1 MFTFILLCWFLGLF
15 FFWKIPF
22 PRKRENLTLDPS
34 KVSIIIPAR
43 NEEGNLKRLLT
54 SLGDPSL
61 TSCEII
67 VVDDHSEDQT
77 AQAGREAGVTVIPS
91 APLPVGW
98 VGKTWAC
105 WQGAN
110 QARGDLLIFLDA
122 DTFLEPGGLSK
133 ILSTYGEEDEG
144 ALSIQPFH
152 KMARP
157 YERLS
162 AYFNIISMAG
172 VNAFTPLGSRLKPS
186 GAFGQCF
193 MCKKKDY
200 FDLGGHQIVRGEI
213 LEHLA
218 LGKEFLRTNRKVRC
232 FGGKGTLSARMY
244 PYGLGSLIKGFMRSF
259 ATGSHAIS
267 LVNLLMVVC
276 WITAEASLTRH
287 LIQAVL
293 SGSGTDIVRWVSLD
307 VLFVFQMHWMLYR
320 IGNFGFLTSLFFQIP
335 LLFFIL
341 IFSSSFFLTFILRK
355 TRWKGR
361 VVKTGGTAASS

>member
-110 QARGDLLIFLDA
+110 QARFWSRGGFQKFCPR
-122 DTFLEPGGLSK
+122 TGKKMKGLSPSS
-133 ILSTYGEEDEG
+133 L
-144 ALSIQPFH
+144 
-152 KMARP
+152 
-157 YERLS
+157 
-162 AYFNIISMAG
+162 
-172 VNAFTPLGSRLKPS
+172 FTRWRGLMNGSRLTS
-186 GAFGQCF
+186 TSSAW
-193 MCKKKDY
+193 
-200 FDLGGHQIVRGEI
+200 RG
-213 LEHLA
+213 
-218 LGKEFLRTNRKVRC
+218 
-232 FGGKGTLSARMY
+232 
-244 PYGLGSLIKGFMRSF
+244 
-259 ATGSHAIS
+259 
-267 LVNLLMVVC
+267 
-276 WITAEASLTRH
+276 
-287 LIQAVL
+287 
-293 SGSGTDIVRWVSLD
+293 
-307 VLFVFQMHWMLYR
+307 
-320 IGNFGFLTSLFFQIP
+320 
-335 LLFFIL
+335 
-341 IFSSSFFLTFILRK
+341 
-355 TRWKGR
+355 
-361 VVKTGGTAASS
+361 